1 MVICVLQRRRFLEE
15 ALNSLTV
22 NVAKKMA
29 ESVKTLCSEAVT
41 MNGEDVTEQEEAIAV
56 IEEYVDDMDH
66 AIGELHTV
74 ILLSLKSITILIIQF
89 YEKRNLLS

>member
-1 MVICVLQRRRFLEE
+1 MTFILQRRRFLEE

-41 MNGEDVTEQEEAIAV
+41 MSGEDVSEQEEAMAV
-56 IEEYVDDMDH
+56 LEEYVDDMDH
-66 AIGELHTV
+66 ANGELYAV
-74 ILLSLKSITILIIQF
+74 ILLSLESVTF
-89 YEKRNLLS
+89 